1 MHRNFTNQAALV
13 RGYGP
18 WPFLTEPASQ
28 SGFPIEDTARSTT
41 QGKKNATQGKKN
53 ATQETTPTRKQTR
66 PEGKNIEENQAEKH
80 ANSRAT

>member
-1 MHRNFTNQAALV
+1 MHETSPIKLRWSEAMAHGPSLQNQHLKV
-13 RGYGP
+13 V
-18 WPFLTEPASQ
+18 SQ
-28 SGFPIEDTARSTT
+28 LKIP
-41 QGKKNATQGKKN
+41 QGRPLREKKN